1 MELKSAYVNVLG
13 KLMPKGRIWEAD
25 SDEERS
31 AEAELLAEVHAFY
44 DLIAKESDVR
54 TATYLLPEWG
64 EVLEVDVEGKT
75 LQAARFDLSLKKNAQ
90 GGATPE
96 YFKHLAKSYGYDS
109 ELTECVPFVCGLSE
123 CASADELGNEDTIY
137 GWDLKLLTPD
147 AVAFRVSESECGDD
161 LGTEPPDIGA
171 LSAILQKYK
180 PSHTFL
186 NISFE

>member
-1 MELKSAYVNVLG
+1 MELKTAYVDVLG
-13 KLMPKGRIWEAD
+13 KLMPKGCIWEAD
-25 SDEERS
+25 SDEERFV
-31 AEAELLAEVHAFY
+31 EAELLAEVHAFY

-64 EVLEVDVEGKT
+64 EVLEVNVEGKT
-75 LQAARFDLSLKKNAQ
+75 LQAARFDLNLKKNAQ

-137 GWDLKLLTPD
+137 GWYLKLLTPD
-147 AVAFRVSESECGDD
+147 AVAFRASESECGDD
-161 LGTEPPDIGA
+161 LGTNPPDIAA
-171 LSAILQKYK
+171 LSAILQEYK